1 MEIAVQQIFNQLLQF
16 LQQGIA
22 AIFRFVQLIWTWSS
36 DQVIKAFNAPWGNWP
51 FWKQILLVVLVGY
64 LIYLLYKAGKDLWES
79 GEKALAAFAALLAAF
94 VKVLPR
100 LFLAGVIALVGLW
113 FLNTADLS
121 KVRLNWPWVDM
132 AARGE

>member
-1 MEIAVQQIFNQLLQF
+1 MEVAVQQIFNQLLQF

-36 DQVIKAFNAPWGNWP
+36 DQVIKVFNAPWGNWP
-51 FWKQILLVVLVGY
+51 FWKQVLLVVLIGY
-64 LIYLLYKAGKDLWES
+64 LIYLLYKAGKELWES
-79 GEKALAAFAALLAAF
+79 GEKALGAIAALLAAF

-100 LFLAGVIALVGLW
+100 LFLAGVVALVGLW

-121 KVRLNWPWVDM
+121 KLRINWPWVE
-132 AARGE
+132 ASR

>member
-36 DQVIKAFNAPWGNWP
+36 DQIIKVFNAPWSSWP

-64 LIYLLYKAGKDLWES
+64 LIYQLYKAGKELWES
-79 GEKALAAFAALLAAF
+79 GEKALAAFAALLSAF
-94 VKVLPR
+94 VKILPR
-100 LFLAGVIALVGLW
+100 LFLAGVVALVGLW

-121 KVRLNWPWVDM
+121 KVRFNWPWIEGP
-132 AARGE
+132 R

>member
-36 DQVIKAFNAPWGNWP
+36 DQVIKVFNAPWSNWP

-64 LIYLLYKAGKDLWES
+64 LIYLLYKAGKELWES
-79 GEKALAAFAALLAAF
+79 GEKALGAIAALLAAF

-121 KVRLNWPWVDM
+121 KVRINWPWIESP
-132 AARGE
+132 R

>member
-1 MEIAVQQIFNQLLQF
+1 MQQIFNQLLQF

-22 AIFRFVQLIWTWSS
+22 AIFRFVQVIWTWSS
-36 DQVIKAFNAPWGNWP
+36 DQVIKVFNAPWSNWP
-51 FWKQILLVVLVGY
+51 FWKQVLLVVLIGY

-79 GEKALAAFAALLAAF
+79 GEKALGAIAALLAAF

-100 LFLAGVIALVGLW
+100 LFLAGVVALVGLW

-121 KVRLNWPWVDM
+121 KVHINWPWIESP
-132 AARGE
+132 R

>member
-1 MEIAVQQIFNQLLQF
+1 MEVAMQQIFNQLLQF

-36 DQVIKAFNAPWGNWP
+36 DQIIKVFNAPWGNWP

-64 LIYLLYKAGKDLWES
+64 LIYLLYKAGKELWES
-79 GEKALAAFAALLAAF
+79 GEKALAAFAALLSAF

-100 LFLAGVIALVGLW
+100 LFLAGVVALVGLW

-121 KVRLNWPWVDM
+121 KVRLNWSWADSP
-132 AARGE
+132 R